1 MLIPAIRKIHN
12 INSSKVIGL
21 SYSFKMAGLIPWEST
36 LERDWLL
43 HLESNRDIREIYGQ
57 PETFDYTFAGK
68 WHRYTP
74 DFKACWHDAHRLPTL
89 YEVKPHD
96 VACSALFRQKCD
108 CIRQAM
114 AMYGYEY
121 VVKDEYEIRRQPA
134 LNNLNFLKHYADM
147 FVSRQDKDRI
157 HDAFAGNKTLCLQW
171 LLEQFGW
178 HGPDVAKFYHLIWQ
192 GWLEYDERHVVSR
205 SLIVWP
211 AKRAW

>member
-1 MLIPAIRKIHN
+1 MLIPSIRKIHN

-57 PETFDYTFAGK
+57 PETFDYSFEGK

-74 DFKACWHDAHRLPTL
+74 DFKACWYDPHRLPTL
-89 YEVKPHD
+89 YEVKPRH
-96 VACSALFRQKCD
+96 VACSALFRQKGD
-108 CIRQAM
+108 CIRQAL
-114 AMYGYEY
+114 AMCGYEY

-147 FVSRQDKDRI
+147 FVSRQEQDRI
-157 HDAFAGNKTLCLQW
+157 HGAFDGGRAYQLQS
-171 LLEQFGW
+171 LLAQLGFNTTGL
-178 HGPDVAKFYHLIWQ
+178 AKLYHLIWR
-192 GWLEYDERHVVSR
+192 GWLEYDERQVISR
-205 SLIVWP
+205 SLVVWP

>member
-1 MLIPAIRKIHN
+1 MLIPSIRKIHN
-12 INSSKVIGL
+12 VNSSKVIGL

-43 HLESNRDIREIYGQ
+43 HLESNLAIREIYGQ
-57 PETFDYTFAGK
+57 PETFDYCFQGK

-74 DFKACWHDAHRLPTL
+74 DFKACWHDPHRLPTL

-96 VACSALFRQKCD
+96 VASSDVFRQQSD
-108 CIRQAM
+108 CIRQAL

-121 VVKDEYEIRRQPA
+121 VVKDEYEIRRQPV

-147 FVSRQDKDRI
+147 FVSRQDRDRI
-157 HDAFAGNKTLCLQW
+157 HDAFDDGKTFCLQW

-178 HGPDVAKFYHLIWQ
+178 HKTDLAKLYHLMWR
-192 GWLEYDERHVVSR
+192 GWLVYDEHRVVSR
-205 SLIVWP
+205 SLVVWP
-211 AKRAW
+211 AKGAW